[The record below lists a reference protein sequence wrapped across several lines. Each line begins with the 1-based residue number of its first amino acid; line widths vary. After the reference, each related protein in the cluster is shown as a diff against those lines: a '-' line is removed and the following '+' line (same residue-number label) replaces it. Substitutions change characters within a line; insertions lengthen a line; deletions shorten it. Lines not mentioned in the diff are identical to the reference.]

1 MPEILE
7 AEEARRLIEA
17 RALGRRIETVDA
29 PDAWFLKRGLTPR
42 ALRAALPGRR
52 LVEARRRGKLILL
65 DTSGVGRARTPGP
78 VVALH
83 LGMSGRILIDG
94 EAAGDPLRYVTNRE
108 DRA

>member
-42 ALRAALPGRR
+42 ALRAALPPRPFRRDGCACAGADGR
-52 LVEARRRGKLILL
+52 VEPRDAG
-65 DTSGVGRARTPGP
+65 
-78 VVALH
+78 
-83 LGMSGRILIDG
+83 LG
-94 EAAGDPLRYVTNRE
+94 
-108 DRA
+108 